1 MARYYRKRRFYRKKN
16 KWDIEQRASTTYQNA
31 WQSVSGSGV
40 FNRQVLV
47 PIVPSIEQEGVRKVK
62 NISISMAISYTGQT
76 TSSSLTDLTR
86 SYGPVYWALIY
97 CPEGTAINNLSYG
110 GELYKPSNY
119 VINSG
124 IIDNNNADKYRIS
137 SRLARNLRAN
147 DRIYLILGTNVDT
160 STTGNLPPSINWLV
174 RYAVCFN

>member
-31 WQSVSGSGV
+31 WQSISGIGY

-47 PIVPSIEQEGVRKVK
+47 PIVPAITQEGVRKVK
-62 NISISMAISYTGQT
+62 NLSISMAISSPGGNGTNNPDEQVRT
-76 TSSSLTDLTR
+76 
-86 SYGPVYWALIY
+86 YGPIYWALVY
-97 CPEGTAINNLSYG
+97 APEGTPVNDLQMD
-110 GELYKPSNY
+110 GELYQPSNF

-124 IIDNNNADKYRIS
+124 IIDNTNTNKYRIS

-147 DRIYLILGTNVDT
+147 DRIYLILGTNLNT
-160 STTGNLPPSINWLV
+160 SAEYAATPSINWLV